1 MTDDTN
7 QVLDAAQ
14 KYFEAGQL
22 DEAADLLHGVLS
34 NVPEHGE
41 ALEGLGYI
49 AVRQGDHPVAADFL
63 VRASRQLPMSVERL
77 NVAAQICQLAHR
89 HADAVAL
96 FEQCLS
102 QFPDD
107 PSSLHGS
114 AMSLIKLGEQ
124 QRALALLERL
134 CKSQPLSAEAHYNR
148 GSLLGA
154 MERYDDEI
162 DAYRHAIRLKP
173 NFVRAY
179 VNLGVALRDVQRLD
193 EALLQFKK
201 ALSIDPNDVGART
214 NRAQTNL
221 LRGEFEH
228 GWREYEWRWLEG
240 PGSHG
245 FPDSTLWKG
254 TQPLSGK
261 TVLVH
266 NEQGYGDT
274 LQFVRFVD
282 RLGAKGAH
290 VVLRVQDVLMPL
302 LHDYPGA
309 AEVIGESAALPPFD
323 YHVPTMSLPFM
334 LKLREVDLAMARPYL
349 HADAALAA
357 DWDYLFTGSTRRP
370 RIGVVWS
377 GSRTHKNDRNRSISL
392 EQFQALFEADAD
404 FIALQNDVRETD
416 AACFAQ
422 LVQRGVLRDV
432 SARLTTFAATAALI
446 ERLDLVISVDT
457 AVAHLAGALGKPVWI
472 ALPYTPDW
480 RWQLNRSD
488 SPWYPGARLF
498 RQSKRN
504 DWRDAI
510 TSLQQELTQHTFPT
524 T

>member
-1 MTDDTN
+1 MTYDAN
-7 QVLDAAQ
+7 QVLDSAQ

-22 DEAADLLHGVLS
+22 DHAADLLHGVLS
-34 NVPEHGE
+34 NLPEHGE

-49 AVRQGDHPVAADFL
+49 AARQGDHPRAADFL
-63 VRASRQLPMSVERL
+63 VRASRQLAMSVERL

-89 HADAVAL
+89 HADAVVL
-96 FEQCLS
+96 FERCLS

-154 MERYDDEI
+154 IERYDDEI

-173 NFVRAY
+173 NFVQAY
-179 VNLGVALRDVQRLD
+179 VNLGVALRDVQRFE

-201 ALSIDPNDVGART
+201 ALSLDSNDVGART

-240 PGSHG
+240 PGNHG

-254 TQPLSGK
+254 TQPLNGK

-282 RLGAKGAH
+282 RLSARGAR
-290 VVLRVQDVLMPL
+290 VVLRVQDVLLPL
-302 LHDYPGA
+302 LHDYAGA
-309 AEVIGESAALPPFD
+309 DQVIGESAVLPPFD

-334 LKLREVDLAMARPYL
+334 LKLREADLAMAAPYL

-357 DWDYLFTGSTRRP
+357 DWDDLFAGPIRRP

-392 EQFQALFEADAD
+392 EQIQPLFEADAD
-404 FIALQNDVRETD
+404 FIALQNDIRETD
-416 AACFAQ
+416 CACFAQ

-457 AVAHLAGALGKPVWI
+457 AVAHLAGALGKPAWI

-488 SPWYPGARLF
+488 SPWYPGTRLF
-498 RQSKRN
+498 RQAKRN
-504 DWRDAI
+504 DWSDAI
-510 TSLQQELTQHTFPT
+510 ASLREELTKRTFPPH
-524 T
+524 